1 MFNSRL
7 IPYRIWNFWASA
19 GGTLFDNVYLDIR
32 EKGPGKGWRRGP
44 GKGGEKYFEKRG

>member
-7 IPYRIWNFWASA
+7 ITYRSRNFWVSA

-32 EKGPGKGWRRGP
+32 EKGLGKGWRRGL
-44 GKGGEKYFEKRG
+44 GRGGEKYFEKRG